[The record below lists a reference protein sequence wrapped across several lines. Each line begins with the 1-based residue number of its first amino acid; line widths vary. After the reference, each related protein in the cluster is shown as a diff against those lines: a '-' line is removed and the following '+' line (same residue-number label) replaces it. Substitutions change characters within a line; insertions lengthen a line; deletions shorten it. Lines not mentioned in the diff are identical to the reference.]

1 MTKTNSAHSVS
12 LLTQLS
18 EAFGVSGFEDDIRGV
33 IAQFVK
39 SLVDEMH
46 VDPLGNLIVTRKGK
60 SDFTLMLD
68 AHMDE
73 VGLII
78 SYIEEK
84 GFLRFAPLG
93 GWDIRILP
101 AQIVKIRTRQKKL
114 ITGVIGSVP
123 PHVLKPED
131 REKPLKIEDLFIDI
145 GAFSAEEVQKMGIR
159 VGDPAVPYYPAER
172 LSENVIGGKAFDDR
186 AGCAVII
193 QTLQALQKENLNLTL
208 VCNFAI
214 GEETGLRGA
223 RAAAYSI
230 NPNTALALEG
240 TIGADV
246 PGVVPARQP
255 TALGQGPAITI
266 ADNTLVV
273 SRRVVEALEKLSEKL
288 KIPYQ
293 YKLPVYGGTDAGAI
307 HTTRGG
313 ILAGVLAVPCRYIH
327 SQFSLLRLDDLENTV
342 KLTVGFVRE
351 CRELLS

>member
-1 MTKTNSAHSVS
+1 MTKTNSTVS

-18 EAFGVSGFEDDIRGV
+18 EAFGVSGFEDDVRDV
-33 IAQFVK
+33 IAHSVK
-39 SLVDEMH
+39 PLVDEMR
-46 VDPLGNLIVTRKGK
+46 VDPLGNLMTTRKGK

-84 GFLRFAPLG
+84 GFLRFATLG

-101 AQIVKIRTRQKKL
+101 AQVVKIRTRQGRL
-114 ITGVIGSVP
+114 ITGVIGSIP
-123 PHVLKPED
+123 PHVLKPEE
-131 REKPLKIEDLFIDI
+131 REKPFKLEDLFIDV
-145 GAFSAEEVQKMGIR
+145 GASSADEIEKMGIR
-159 VGDPAVPYYPAER
+159 IGDPAVPYYPFEQ
-172 LSENVIGGKAFDDR
+172 LSENVVAGKAFDDR
-186 AGCAVII
+186 AGCAVAIRA
-193 QTLQALQKENLNLTL
+193 LQELQKESLDLTL

-230 NPNTALALEG
+230 NPTVALALEG

-246 PGVVPARQP
+246 PGVAPARQP
-255 TALGQGPAITI
+255 TALGKGPAITI
-266 ADNTLVV
+266 ADNSLVV
-273 SRRVVEALEKLSEKL
+273 SRRVVEALENIAEKL
-288 KIPYQ
+288 KIAYQ

-313 ILAGVLAVPCRYIH
+313 ILAGVLSVPCRYIH
-327 SQFSLLRLDDLENTV
+327 SQFSLLRLDDFENTV
-342 KLTVGFVRE
+342 KLTVGFARE

>member
-1 MTKTNSAHSVS
+1 MTKTNSTVS
-12 LLTQLS
+12 LLAQLS
-18 EAFGVSGFEDDIRGV
+18 EAFGVSGFEDDVRDV
-33 IAQFVK
+33 IAHSVK
-39 SLVDEMH
+39 PLVDEMR
-46 VDPLGNLIVTRKGK
+46 VDPLGTLMATRKGK

-78 SYIEEK
+78 SHIEER
-84 GFLRFAPLG
+84 GFLRFATLG

-101 AQIVKIRTRQKKL
+101 AQVVKIRTRQGRL
-114 ITGVIGSVP
+114 ITGVIGSIP

-131 REKPLKIEDLFIDI
+131 REKPFKLEDLFIDV
-145 GAFSAEEVQKMGIR
+145 GASSADEIEKMGIR
-159 VGDPAVPYYPAER
+159 IGDPAVPYYPFEH
-172 LSENVIGGKAFDDR
+172 LSENVVAGKAFDDR
-186 AGCAVII
+186 AGCAVAIRA
-193 QTLQALQKENLNLTL
+193 LQELQKESLDLTL

-230 NPNTALALEG
+230 NPNVALALEG

-246 PGVVPARQP
+246 PGVAPARQP
-255 TALGQGPAITI
+255 TALGKGPAITI
-266 ADNTLVV
+266 ADSSLVV
-273 SRRVVEALEKLSEKL
+273 SRRVVEALENIAEKL
-288 KIPYQ
+288 KIAYQ

-313 ILAGVLAVPCRYIH
+313 ILTGVLSVPCRYIH
-327 SQFSLLRLDDLENTV
+327 SQFSLLRLDDFENTV

-351 CRELLS
+351 CRELLG

>member
-1 MTKTNSAHSVS
+1 MTKTNSTVS

-18 EAFGVSGFEDDIRGV
+18 EAFGVSGFEDDVRDV
-33 IAQFVK
+33 IAHSVK
-39 SLVDEMH
+39 PLVDEMR
-46 VDPLGNLIVTRKGK
+46 VDPLGNLMTTRKGK

-84 GFLRFAPLG
+84 GFLRFATLG

-101 AQIVKIRTRQKKL
+101 AQVVKIRTRQGRL
-114 ITGVIGSVP
+114 ITGVIGSIP
-123 PHVLKPED
+123 PHVLKPEE
-131 REKPLKIEDLFIDI
+131 REKPFKLEDLFIDV
-145 GAFSAEEVQKMGIR
+145 GASSADEIEKMGIR
-159 VGDPAVPYYPAER
+159 IGDPAVPYYPFEQ
-172 LSENVIGGKAFDDR
+172 LSENVVAGKAFDDR
-186 AGCAVII
+186 AGCAVAIRA
-193 QTLQALQKENLNLTL
+193 LQELQKESLDLTL

-230 NPNTALALEG
+230 NPTVALALEG

-246 PGVVPARQP
+246 PGVAPARQP
-255 TALGQGPAITI
+255 TALGKGPAITI
-266 ADNTLVV
+266 ADNSLVV
-273 SRRVVEALEKLSEKL
+273 SRRVVEALENIAEKL
-288 KIPYQ
+288 KIAYQ

-313 ILAGVLAVPCRYIH
+313 ILAGVLSVPCRYIH
-327 SQFSLLRLDDLENTV
+327 SQFSLLRLDDFENTV
-342 KLTVGFVRE
+342 KLTVGFARE
-351 CRELLS
+351 CRELLG